1 MYFQNYTNVFAQCN
15 SEIAETLERSLRL
28 SAVPGKSLPFQSSIN
43 MAAFV
48 TQLSDTLSFV
58 NVNDLVVDFFFSS
71 VQVVVN
77 KRQPIAVSEFK
88 RLINGSCLQ

>member
-1 MYFQNYTNVFAQCN
+1 MYFQNYTNVFVQCN
-15 SEIAETLERSLRL
+15 SEIAETLERSLCL

-58 NVNDLVVDFFFSS
+58 NVNDLVVDFFLA
-71 VQVVVN
+71 QC
-77 KRQPIAVSEFK
+77 KLL
-88 RLINGSCLQ
+88 LINVSQSLFQNSKG

>member
-1 MYFQNYTNVFAQCN
+1 
-15 SEIAETLERSLRL
+15 
-28 SAVPGKSLPFQSSIN
+28 

-58 NVNDLVVDFFFSS
+58 NVNDLVADFFFSS

>member
-15 SEIAETLERSLRL
+15 SEIAETLERSLCL

-58 NVNDLVVDFFFSS
+58 NVNDLVVDFFLA
-71 VQVVVN
+71 QC
-77 KRQPIAVSEFK
+77 KLL
-88 RLINGSCLQ
+88 LINVSQSLFQNSKG

>member
-15 SEIAETLERSLRL
+15 SEIAETLERSLCL

-58 NVNDLVVDFFFSS
+58 NVNDLVVDFLLG
-71 VQVVVN
+71 QC
-77 KRQPIAVSEFK
+77 KLL
-88 RLINGSCLQ
+88 LINVSQSLFQNSKG

>member
-15 SEIAETLERSLRL
+15 SEIAESLERSLCL

-58 NVNDLVVDFFFSS
+58 NVNGLVVDFLLA
-71 VQVVVN
+71 QC
-77 KRQPIAVSEFK
+77 KLL
-88 RLINGSCLQ
+88 LINVSQSLFQNSKG

>member
-15 SEIAETLERSLRL
+15 SEIAETLERSLCL

-58 NVNDLVVDFFFSS
+58 NVKDLVVDFFLA
-71 VQVVVN
+71 QC
-77 KRQPIAVSEFK
+77 KLL
-88 RLINGSCLQ
+88 LINVSQSLFQNSKG

>member
-15 SEIAETLERSLRL
+15 SEIAETLERSLCL

-58 NVNDLVVDFFFSS
+58 NVNDLVVDFLLA
-71 VQVVVN
+71 QC
-77 KRQPIAVSEFK
+77 KLL
-88 RLINGSCLQ
+88 LINVSQSLFQNSKG